1 MRLQHVLVVFFFSD
15 PETPAVY
22 TACHTLS
29 LPYALPLCA
38 EVDRIAT
45 LIDQME
51 HFSRG
56 QPIACSALNLYPPI
70 HQAME
75 AVRARQVPNV
85 RFIED
90 FDPSLPLVLG
100 NHDAMVQIVLNL
112 VTNAC
117 EALGEIGRAHV
128 RTPVTNAHLVC
139 RLLLEKKK

>member
-1 MRLQHVLVVFFFSD
+1 
-15 PETPAVY
+15 
-22 TACHTLS
+22 
-29 LPYALPLCA
+29 
-38 EVDRIAT
+38 
-45 LIDQME
+45 ME

-100 NHDAMVQIVLNL
+100 NHVAMVQIVLNL

-117 EALGEIGRAHV
+117 EALGGRGDGVVRIAPAYSPGLSTEQDDGRGRIAHPTVLRVSDNGTGATGRAT
-128 RTPVTNAHLVC
+128 RE
-139 RLLLEKKK
+139 EKKGRAG